1 MANYPLFEA
10 LIQYVKKTKRNGRPL
25 AEDPIIRSRVAQLK
39 IELEIGRLHMYRVAA
54 VMDEGRAPNWESS
67 MSKVYGTAF
76 EQRLAST
83 AIEITGLYGQLTPE
97 SKWVPMH
104 GMAYHSYLSSKGYSL
119 QAGSSEV
126 LKNILALRKLAL
138 PAG

>member
-1 MANYPLFEA
+1 
-10 LIQYVKKTKRNGRPL
+10 
-25 AEDPIIRSRVAQLK
+25 
-39 IELEIGRLHMYRVAA
+39 MYRVAL

-67 MSKVYGTAF
+67 MSKAYSTAF

-83 AIEITGLYGQLTPE
+83 AIQILGLYGQLSPA
-97 SKWVPMH
+97 SKWVPMQ

-119 QAGSSEV
+119 QAGTSEV
-126 LKNILALRKLAL
+126 LKNILALRKLEL